1 MDFELMFCPYCG
13 GNIDSS
19 DESRYLCKE
28 CGKSI
33 YTDRE
38 SLSHFIRPG
47 ELVDSFK
54 DALAALEDDNTN
66 KAISIAD
73 DILKAS
79 EDKDFDAYF
88 LRGAVYA
95 HLGEDG
101 KAANDWRKGMELLT
115 VYTNID
121 AYVCLMSRCISEMIY
136 SKEEEFIDFHPV
148 KYIDALCDGIH
159 QYTGESCKAFF
170 YYTIYR
176 DYRSLMG
183 SLQAEGKETFTDV
196 IPKLF
201 RRIVECHH
209 NFWCLIRI
217 IDEYLVSVGYN
228 ADTYVDDEMEEFH
241 VYDLIRKDLIS
252 YTSKMDEGDMRRIM
266 AYWDDVKLKENE
278 VRLESILPRMKDVG
292 VIGML
297 LAKRSAPQDQNG
309 IDEPDAV
316 DAYVRH
322 CLLMD
327 LDESEKPEM
336 VQ

>member
-1 MDFELMFCPYCG
+1 MDFALMFCPYCG
-13 GNIDSS
+13 GDVDTGDGSK
-19 DESRYLCKE
+19 YLCRS

-33 YTDRE
+33 YTDRG
-38 SLSHFIRPG
+38 SALHFIRPG
-47 ELVDSFK
+47 EKGDRLREAM
-54 DALAALEDDNTN
+54 DALRDDNPK
-66 KAISIAD
+66 KAQSIAD
-73 DILKAS
+73 ELLEISD
-79 EDKDFDAYF
+79 DDFDAHF
-88 LRGAVYA
+88 LLGAIYA
-95 HLGEDG
+95 SMGEDG
-101 KAANDWRKGMELLT
+101 RAAAEWKRGLDLLT

-121 AYVCLMSRCISEMIY
+121 AYICLMARCISDMMY
-136 SKEEEFIDFHPV
+136 DKEREYVEFEPLR
-148 KYIDALCDGIH
+148 YIDKLCDEI
-159 QYTGESCKAFF
+159 YASTAESCKAFF
-170 YYTIYR
+170 YYAIYR

-201 RRIVECHH
+201 RRIVEYHH